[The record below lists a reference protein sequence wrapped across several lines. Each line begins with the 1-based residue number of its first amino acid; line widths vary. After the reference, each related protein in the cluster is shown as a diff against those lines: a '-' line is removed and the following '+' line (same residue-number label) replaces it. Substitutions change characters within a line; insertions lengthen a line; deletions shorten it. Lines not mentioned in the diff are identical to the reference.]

1 MNRLRLKAIARMVSI
16 SLGAALLM
24 RAFLALF
31 LARDAASI
39 PDGLGSFSA
48 IVGILLSAAALWIYA
63 LMGPLVRAA
72 AKGAYGTP
80 LSREEKESAAA
91 AGHRIPAA
99 VTLILV
105 LAFLI
110 GPVVSLGM
118 SVLAGTSRYSAVETV
133 LIVLLNLS
141 FGLMARTH
149 ITESL
154 EGVLAEAV
162 GALGIHDLPPGAR
175 TRGLR
180 GRLVL
185 AGLSGT
191 FLALFLLAVTGMGY
205 IRSLPRD
212 FQNPE
217 SFLTRYAAESGIVAL
232 LVLAWTGW
240 IIARLARNLAAD
252 IGSVTGQIQ
261 VIAEGRGDLSHKAN
275 ILRTDEIGYLTQA
288 FNRFLSSLE
297 ALIGKARA
305 AAAAV
310 RASSESLAATA
321 DEATQAVGNME
332 GSLDTMRAAV
342 ERQNAE
348 IGDTEGTIA
357 RMIESID
364 EVAGQV
370 GTQAGFVEQSSAA
383 VAEMAANIGSVSSV
397 ADRADGVARKLKEA
411 ADEGDAA
418 LADSMKA
425 IQEIDESARS
435 VREIVLVLSKI
446 AAQTNLLA
454 MNAAIEAA
462 HAGEAGR
469 GFAVVAAEVRSL
481 AENAA
486 ASAKNIAGLMKDMN
500 GKVERGS
507 ALAGTA
513 GQAFLSIRQGV
524 EQTTELVRTVSS
536 SMAEQKAG
544 AREILGSVNSLIE
557 ATTAIRD
564 LTAEQKEKSKGM
576 EQAMLRI
583 VEASNNIFEA
593 VQEETGSTQALSR
606 VVRTVREEAENNR
619 GHVGDLDAAVSKFKV
634 GEGR

>member
-1 MNRLRLKAIARMVSI
+1 MNRLRLKAIVRMVSI

-24 RAFLALF
+24 RTFLALF
-31 LARDAASI
+31 LARDPASI
-39 PDGLGSFSA
+39 LDGLGSFA
-48 IVGILLSAAALWIYA
+48 AVVGILLAASALWIYA
-63 LMGPLVRAA
+63 LLGPLVRAA
-72 AKGAYGTP
+72 SKAAGGEA
-80 LSREEKESAAA
+80 LSAEEKEAAAA
-91 AGHRIPAA
+91 AGYRIPAA
-99 VTLILV
+99 ITIVLI
-105 LAFLI
+105 LAFLV
-110 GPVVSLGM
+110 GPLVSMTLNTLSG
-118 SVLAGTSRYSAVETV
+118 SARYSGTETV

-149 ITESL
+149 ITESI
-154 EGVLAEAV
+154 EGVLSEAV
-162 GALGIHDLPPGAR
+162 GILGIHELPPGAR
-175 TRGLR
+175 KRGLR
-180 GRLVL
+180 SRLVL

-191 FLALFLLAVTGMGY
+191 FLALFLLAVSGMGY
-205 IRSLPRD
+205 IRSLSRG
-212 FQNPE
+212 FQNPDA
-217 SFLTRYAAESGIVAL
+217 FLPRYAGETGIVIL
-232 LVLAWTGW
+232 LVLGWTVW
-240 IIARLARNLAAD
+240 VIARLSRNITSD
-252 IGSVTGQIQ
+252 IGSVTGQIRT
-261 VIAEGRGDLSHKAN
+261 IAEGRGDLSRKAN
-275 ILRTDEIGYLTQA
+275 IHRTDEIGLLTES

-297 ALIGKARA
+297 TLIGMART

-310 RASSESLAATA
+310 RGSSESLTATA
-321 DEATQAVGNME
+321 DEATQAVGHLE
-332 GSLDTMRAAV
+332 GALENMRAAV
-342 ERQNAE
+342 DRQNAE

-364 EVAGQV
+364 EVAAQV
-370 GTQAGFVEQSSAA
+370 STQAGFVEQSSAA

-425 IQEIDESARS
+425 IQEIDESARA
-435 VREIVLVLSKI
+435 VRDIVLVLSKI

-462 HAGEAGR
+462 HAGEAGK

-486 ASAKNIAGLMKDMN
+486 ASAKNIAGLMKEMN

-507 ALAGTA
+507 SLAGKA
-513 GQAFLSIRQGV
+513 GEAFMSIRQGV
-524 EQTTELVRTVSS
+524 EQTTELVVSISS
-536 SMAEQKAG
+536 SMAEQKSG
-544 AREILGSVNSLIE
+544 AQEILDSVNSLIE
-557 ATTAIRD
+557 ATAAIRD
-564 LTAEQKEKSKGM
+564 RTADQKEKSKGM

-593 VQEETGSTQALSR
+593 VQEETGSTQSLSR

-634 GEGR
+634 GEER